1 MLLDVK
7 ALQKFLGIGRD
18 MAYSLMHTSA
28 FPSMK
33 IGGRYFVTR
42 DALMK
47 WLQTYEGREFAL

>member
-7 ALQKFLGIGRD
+7 KLQEFLGIGRD
-18 MAYSLMHTSA
+18 MAYALMHASA

-33 IGGRYFVTR
+33 IGGRYFVSR

-47 WLQTYEGREFAL
+47 WLDSYEGREFAL